1 MLISRLE
8 IAYPY
13 LFARVLFFDIL
24 LVTDL
29 IVVAASLFL
38 YVRSVLF
45 LRKLRKEGNDEEIT
59 GEDAVSILSQNTNIR
74 DLDIW
79 TGTGRR
85 IIEEN
90 GSIVFPKQLLRERT
104 RGALFEVVFSL
115 SCAVQKEE
123 GRAIWERYYIVRK
136 GFALLTIIILS
147 TGAILEAWTGLT
159 VILSVAAVQISLFL
173 LYSLIPARMLK
184 RTEEQAL
191 MLVRF
196 YGLCT
201 EEEIPECKLA
211 CRCLFLKN
219 ILAKF

>member
-13 LFARVLFFDIL
+13 LFERVLFFDIL
-24 LVTDL
+24 LGADL
-29 IVVAASLFL
+29 IVIAASLFL

-59 GEDAVSILSQNTNIR
+59 GEDAVSILSQNTDIR

-79 TGTGRR
+79 TGTGRK

-115 SCAVQKEE
+115 SCAVQKEA
-123 GRAIWERYYIVRK
+123 GRTIWERYYIVRK
-136 GFALLTIIILS
+136 GFALLTIIVLS
-147 TGAILEAWTGLT
+147 TGMILEVWTGLT

-184 RTEEQAL
+184 RTEEQAF

-219 ILAKF
+219 ILLRY